1 MAAGSDLELALR
13 IRALIEGQQG
23 IVDLGESF
31 IDINKRVET
40 LIRGLTA
47 ISGSTEGAQRELE
60 YLKDVAN
67 TSGLSVLDL
76 ADNFIKLSASAK
88 GTALEG
94 EATRTIFES
103 VSNAM
108 AVLGGDTTTTHRAFN
123 ALAQIMSKGQVYSEE
138 LKGQLA
144 EAIPGALQIMSRA
157 LGIST
162 KDMLALMEAG
172 RLSSD
177 ALLPFAEQLNKEFG
191 LFATSSTTFTQ
202 AVNRL
207 SNTWT
212 ELMSRIG
219 NTGIWSGITSAINE
233 LAERTEY
240 VAGVLGLGLGVA
252 IQKVTVSMVNG
263 SKAIYDNIRT
273 TQLYGSAAEQAAKS
287 ELDRAVAAER
297 SAQEQVKAAV
307 IAEKSA
313 QTTLQAANA
322 QVSANQRA
330 VNSLLAKNAVLS
342 DVAAA
347 NAKLTIAEE
356 RLIIA
361 QEKASNASNKLA
373 QAKLA
378 EAGAINAGN
387 AAAADEFKIAT
398 AREASASASL
408 KTANLV
414 VAGYQ
419 RKLLA
424 LQQLVA
430 AEIKASA
437 TGVASAATLEKER
450 EATIRLSAA
459 KDRLLAAQ
467 ERDSLAKKEL
477 VAVSTA
483 LSTAGQREL
492 VAAIEVTAQRERE
505 VLATQKQLGLARS
518 GVLASEARLKALIA
532 EGGTTAQVAAV
543 NADLALA
550 QSRAG
555 IASDKATASAGRLT
569 TAQLAEAEAAM
580 TASIAANNLEK
591 SQSGLSKVW
600 NFLAGP
606 GGMIAFVILSV
617 VSMIAMFKDQDQAT
631 QDLTKSTDEY
641 KDSLG
646 KLNASALGE
655 SVRASEAAIKAKKE
669 EINTLGISISLIEQR
684 IEVEGRS
691 ASLEAK
697 RKEKID
703 ELAKAQEDLNRLEI
717 NRSLTITE
725 LTDRY
730 GDLNKNLDKARE
742 EADKAESSYKAQ
754 IKVFN
759 DLNSAVKNGTA
770 TAEEA
775 SRADDLL
782 RQKREESRL
791 ANLRLTV
798 AIKEQSDAEE
808 ALASLTGL
816 SRVQVQGIIKEG
828 ESYIVT
834 MESEG
839 QAIARKIQGMVALTK
854 EQKVHAAELKQLK
867 IEGEALEKTEKARID
882 TLIRQANSI
891 GILAQQ
897 RQANIDKA
905 NAEVALSE
913 QQEIILKKELS
924 VLEEN
929 LIIQQEVLSFK
940 GANEVKT
947 RKEISD
953 TEALIIKKKG
963 EISAR
968 ESNTEALKAEALAA
982 SLANSLI
989 SESYELHLTSLSNA
1003 RTELENMLLEYQR
1016 LLNTG
1021 ASDSLIELSLQR
1033 IAAQTQEVN
1042 ELAGQ
1047 TPVIFSIAT
1056 KLIGQDWDEL
1066 TTGMDFKTR
1075 QTIDIIKTLAT
1086 EGLLTGTQLKESLSN
1101 IISSADT
1108 QPEIEAIV
1116 RLLDDLRK
1124 EGKLTETVFDEFTK
1138 LLSTRITAIAKDP
1151 SFRIIQDQIEQQG
1164 ISAEAAARKATELR
1178 IEYEKMRTYG
1188 APISELAAKLN
1199 ELVIAEDAARNAA
1212 KGYREE
1218 RAITAVTVEQYKQKL
1233 DEAKA
1238 SNEGVTDA
1246 QLKYNE
1252 VLNLYEKQ
1260 LSTNFT
1266 QLERKNQ
1273 LQDQSRTSDIAAIDA
1288 ASELAKA
1295 RGNEA
1300 EATRLQVRAAEQ
1312 EISQAQ
1318 DRLAARR
1325 AELVVLKEQ
1334 LSIAEQKAITD
1345 GLLTLEEKEY
1355 IQNLKDGI
1363 TSKQIDIKTTEAS
1376 VVAARAQVAA
1386 IQQASDVQIA
1396 AAEAAR
1402 EKAAA
1407 EQEAAKAT
1415 KAAAE
1420 ANAQRKAAGEA
1431 VTDIM
1436 NKEIAAIRALG
1447 GDTEALTE
1455 RFQELQRQFSNT
1467 AILDMA
1473 DWMGLLA
1480 GATRQVKQEFEGQKS
1495 TAEALIAKYEG
1506 IADGTQ
1512 AASAAQL
1519 RMGEVVGDT
1528 GREFGLLNE
1537 QDLSRLQSAIEAANQ
1552 KLREMQHET
1561 QDARNELQELNA
1573 ELLEAQGQDQKAELL
1588 RQELDYQERLAA
1600 IELRRREAELLG
1612 NRDLV
1617 ALLDRQ
1623 ADVLRQIN
1631 DAKVKSIQADAN
1643 AEQAGDKV
1651 ARSWVNA
1658 EAAVRATK
1666 STLGEVHSLSTKIA
1680 QTDLSGF
1687 EKGMTGVADA
1697 ATKLSRIL

>member
-13 IRALIEGQQG
+13 IRALVEGQQG

-108 AVLGGDTTTTHRAFN
+108 AVLGSDTTTTHRAFN

-219 NTGIWSGITSAINE
+219 NTGIWSGITSTIDG
-233 LAERTEY
+233 LASKTEY
-240 VAGVLGLGLGVA
+240 VAGALGVGLGAALQRVIVGTKALVTSTYESVAALGLQA
-252 IQKVTVSMVNG
+252 T
-263 SKAIYDNIRT
+263 
-273 TQLYGSAAEQAAKS
+273 AAEKS
-287 ELDRAVAAER
+287 ALANLNVAQSQYRRAVAA
-297 SAQEQVKAAV
+297 SAAAV
-307 IAEKSA
+307 QEEAAALAAVAAAQNTNQLAAANTRLSVAQAARVALDKAQAVSLSNLQVAEKAMIAS
-313 QTTLQAANA
+313 
-322 QVSANQRA
+322 SG
-330 VNSLLAKNAVLS
+330 LLAK
-342 DVAAA
+342 
-347 NAKLTIAEE
+347 TWG
-356 RLIIA
+356 LI
-361 QEKASNASNKLA
+361 
-373 QAKLA
+373 
-378 EAGAINAGN
+378 
-387 AAAADEFKIAT
+387 
-398 AREASASASL
+398 
-408 KTANLV
+408 
-414 VAGYQ
+414 
-419 RKLLA
+419 
-424 LQQLVA
+424 
-430 AEIKASA
+430 
-437 TGVASAATLEKER
+437 TGPV
-450 EATIRLSAA
+450 
-459 KDRLLAAQ
+459 
-467 ERDSLAKKEL
+467 
-477 VAVSTA
+477 
-483 LSTAGQREL
+483 
-492 VAAIEVTAQRERE
+492 
-505 VLATQKQLGLARS
+505 
-518 GVLASEARLKALIA
+518 
-532 EGGTTAQVAAV
+532 
-543 NADLALA
+543 
-550 QSRAG
+550 
-555 IASDKATASAGRLT
+555 
-569 TAQLAEAEAAM
+569 
-580 TASIAANNLEK
+580 
-591 SQSGLSKVW
+591 
-600 NFLAGP
+600 
-606 GGMIAFVILSV
+606 GMIAL
-617 VSMIAMFKDQDQAT
+617 MIAGFASMFVAFGDQDEAT
-631 QDLTKSTDEY
+631 KNLTKTTDEY
-641 KDSLG
+641 KDSLE
-646 KLNASALGE
+646 KLNATKLGE
-655 SVRASEAAIKAKKE
+655 SLEASNKAIESKKE
-669 EINTLGISISLIEQR
+669 EI
-684 IEVEGRS
+684 EVLEKEIKYLTEGGTR
-691 ASLEAK
+691 L
-697 RKEKID
+697 D
-703 ELAKAQEDLNRLEI
+703 ELVNGWYGFINVLKFWKTDEELLVETHRNLAQAEEDLNRLNL

-725 LTDRY
+725 LISRY
-730 GDLNKNLDKARE
+730 EELGDQLSENNQALIKASNEYDKQKTVVDNLSD
-742 EADKAESSYKAQ
+742 
-754 IKVFN
+754 
-759 DLNSAVKNGTA
+759 AVKNGTA

-775 SRADDLL
+775 ARADDKL
-782 RQKREESRL
+782 RELKEAKDQANRRL
-791 ANLRLTV
+791 IISTDEVSA
-798 AIKEQSDAEE
+798 AEQ
-808 ALASLTGL
+808 ALAEISGL
-816 SRVQVQGIIKEG
+816 SRTQIQGIIKEG

-854 EQKVHAAELKQLK
+854 EQKAHAAELKQLK

-882 TLIRQANSI
+882 TLIRQANAI

-929 LIIQQEVLSFK
+929 LRIQQEVLSFK

-953 TEALIIKKKG
+953 TEALIIKKQG

-989 SESYELHLTSLSNA
+989 SESYERHLTSLSNA
-1003 RTELENMLLEYQR
+1003 RTELEKMLLEYQR

-1021 ASDSLIELSLQR
+1021 TSDSLIELSLQR

-1047 TPVIFSIAT
+1047 TPGIFSIAT

-1138 LLSTRITAIAKDP
+1138 FLSTRITAIAKDP

-1178 IEYEKMRTYG
+1178 IEYEKMRTNG

-1273 LQDQSRTSDIAAIDA
+1273 LQDQSRTSDIAAINA

-1334 LSIAEQKAITD
+1334 LSIAEKKAITD

-1386 IQQASDVQIA
+1386 IQQASDVQKA

-1431 VTDIM
+1431 VTSIM

-1495 TAEALIAKYEG
+1495 TAEALIAQYEG

-1552 KLREMQHET
+1552 KLREMQQET

-1573 ELLEAQGQDQKAELL
+1573 ELLEAQGMDQKAELL
-1588 RQELDYQERLAA
+1588 RQELNYQERLAD
-1600 IELRRREAELLG
+1600 IEKRRREAELLG